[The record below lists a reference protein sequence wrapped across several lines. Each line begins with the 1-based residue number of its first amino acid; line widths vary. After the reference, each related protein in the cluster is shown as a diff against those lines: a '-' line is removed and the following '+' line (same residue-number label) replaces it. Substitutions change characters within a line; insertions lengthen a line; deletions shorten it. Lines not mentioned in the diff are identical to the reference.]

1 MDFNGSELASKAKI
15 LVLFANAYDMTDDR
29 GRAMSGCS
37 VHYLFWGEGGE
48 QLLGQS
54 EWDPSKPV
62 GVQRAKCSMDKE
74 LRQKMPIAPAI
85 YEGTFSMTV
94 GGDGKP
100 VLKLVDIAYVAN
112 VEMKEKVIPG
122 LVIPGMVNNPME
134 AAKTEAP
141 KSK

>member
-1 MDFNGSELASKAKI
+1 MDFNVNELTSKAKI
-15 LVLFANAYDMTDDR
+15 LVLFANAYDMTDDK
-29 GRAMSGCS
+29 GRAMSGCT
-37 VHYLFWGEGGE
+37 VHYLFWGESGE
-48 QLLGQS
+48 KMLGQS
-54 EWDPSKPV
+54 EWDPTKPV
-62 GVQRAKCSMDKE
+62 GVQRAKCSMDKS

-112 VEMKEKVIPG
+112 VEMKEKVLPG